1 MLECVLDVY
10 YMVDCTVVHTAAV
23 AAEGAEKF
31 GTDGERKP
39 VGFTAEVDQLMT
51 ESLKLDIYSKII
63 CAL

>member
-1 MLECVLDVY
+1 M
-10 YMVDCTVVHTAAV
+10 HTAAA

-63 CAL
+63 CALR